1 MLLSSPATMVG
12 FKYWDDC
19 VDPEDLEAM
28 WQQPA
33 VRKEWIDVGETQ
45 GQRVHLSRD
54 PEGQPYLTQTE
65 MRAVAEIVTSRHF
78 DTHIDPEMI
87 CTIAELESNRQPLA
101 EQHDKKSKVTTV
113 GIMQI
118 SLATAE
124 SMAKEYQI
132 SLYKIEGD
140 PDILYRPFVNVYFG
154 ATYLKWLSNFENKVR
169 TEEFMVRA
177 YKGGT
182 KKATHKSTL
191 PYWKRY
197 ISVKETFT
205 PRFLLPLKKVL
216 HLNNKF
222 YSRLLVFAYSSSLFV
237 GLKFIF
243 FVDEVPT
250 PNGFNPVR
258 VKIFRCRKH
267 SNGPTTQAPTSTAL
281 DSSNSG
287 CSPLI
292 YLRAADDA
300 CLYWDS
306 RVSPE
311 DMREMWNNPEICN
324 EWNKSNQKR
333 GKVLFTLDSEKNPCL
348 SRLELKAVAEIIVN
362 NYFSTMGIKPTA
374 LCALAEMVSMRNVD
388 GTEERTGLMGIDYST
403 AFRLYTEVGFR
414 DYPIDYEE
422 DLTKPF
428 VSMEPYKVVA
438 FSGDGTNSERDL
450 QFVIQAYI
458 SGPENVNPEGMCP
471 EWAKFE
477 QTLAGFEFRERLIQT
492 PNTPLNA
499 VLVKMDY

>member
-1 MLLSSPATMVG
+1 MLLSSPATMVS

-45 GQRVHLSRD
+45 GQKVHLSRD

-118 SLATAE
+118 SPATAE

-205 PRFLLPLKKVL
+205 PR
-216 HLNNKF
+216 
-222 YSRLLVFAYSSSLFV
+222 
-237 GLKFIF
+237 
-243 FVDEVPT
+243 
-250 PNGFNPVR
+250 
-258 VKIFRCRKH
+258 CRKH

-292 YLRAADDA
+292 YLRTSFSAYLFCISILLPYMPVFLYRRAADDA

-324 EWNKSNQKR
+324 EWNKSSQKR

-348 SRLELKAVAEIIVN
+348 SRLELK
-362 NYFSTMGIKPTA
+362 
-374 LCALAEMVSMRNVD
+374 
-388 GTEERTGLMGIDYST
+388 
-403 AFRLYTEVGFR
+403 
-414 DYPIDYEE
+414 
-422 DLTKPF
+422 
-428 VSMEPYKVVA
+428 
-438 FSGDGTNSERDL
+438 
-450 QFVIQAYI
+450 
-458 SGPENVNPEGMCP
+458 
-471 EWAKFE
+471 
-477 QTLAGFEFRERLIQT
+477 
-492 PNTPLNA
+492 
-499 VLVKMDY
+499 

>member
-1 MLLSSPATMVG
+1 MLLSSPATMVS

-45 GQRVHLSRD
+45 GQKVHLSRD

-118 SLATAE
+118 SPATAE

-205 PRFLLPLKKVL
+205 PR
-216 HLNNKF
+216 
-222 YSRLLVFAYSSSLFV
+222 
-237 GLKFIF
+237 
-243 FVDEVPT
+243 
-250 PNGFNPVR
+250 
-258 VKIFRCRKH
+258 CRKH

-292 YLRAADDA
+292 YLR
-300 CLYWDS
+300 
-306 RVSPE
+306 VSPK

-388 GTEERTGLMGIDYST
+388 GTEERAGLMGIDYST

-428 VSMEPYKVVA
+428 VSMYFGAAYFAWLSMYEGSLTKLWH
-438 FSGDGTNSERDL
+438 FGTNSERDL

-477 QTLAGFEFRERLIQT
+477 QTLAGFEFRERLVQT

-499 VLVKMDY
+499 VIVKMDD

>member
-1 MLLSSPATMVG
+1 MNPLGQYIYIFENYRSQCRYQWHFTHLSFFSKISSYPFLHYIPFFLLIFFSSVYGIITISYFLVLSCPATMVG

-45 GQRVHLSRD
+45 GQKVHLSRD

-205 PRFLLPLKKVL
+205 PR
-216 HLNNKF
+216 
-222 YSRLLVFAYSSSLFV
+222 
-237 GLKFIF
+237 
-243 FVDEVPT
+243 
-250 PNGFNPVR
+250 
-258 VKIFRCRKH
+258 CRKH

-281 DSSNSG
+281 DSSNS
-287 CSPLI
+287 
-292 YLRAADDA
+292 DDA

-428 VSMEPYKVVA
+428 VSMYFGAAYFAWLSMYE
-438 FSGDGTNSERDL
+438 GSERDL

-477 QTLAGFEFRERLIQT
+477 QTLAGFEFRERNGGRCT
-492 PNTPLNA
+492 
-499 VLVKMDY
+499 VM

>member
-1 MLLSSPATMVG
+1 MVS

-45 GQRVHLSRD
+45 GQKVHLSRD

-118 SLATAE
+118 SPATAE

-205 PRFLLPLKKVL
+205 PR
-216 HLNNKF
+216 
-222 YSRLLVFAYSSSLFV
+222 
-237 GLKFIF
+237 
-243 FVDEVPT
+243 
-250 PNGFNPVR
+250 
-258 VKIFRCRKH
+258 CRKH

-292 YLRAADDA
+292 YLRTSFSAYLFCISILLPYMPVFLYRRAADDA

-428 VSMEPYKVVA
+428 VSMYFGAAYFAWLSMYE
-438 FSGDGTNSERDL
+438 GSERDL

-477 QTLAGFEFRERLIQT
+477 QTLAGFEFRERYT
-492 PNTPLNA
+492 W
-499 VLVKMDY
+499 

>member
-1 MLLSSPATMVG
+1 MLLSSPATMVS

-45 GQRVHLSRD
+45 GQKVHLSRD

-118 SLATAE
+118 SPATAE

-205 PRFLLPLKKVL
+205 PR
-216 HLNNKF
+216 
-222 YSRLLVFAYSSSLFV
+222 
-237 GLKFIF
+237 
-243 FVDEVPT
+243 
-250 PNGFNPVR
+250 
-258 VKIFRCRKH
+258 CRKH

-281 DSSNSG
+281 DSSNS
-287 CSPLI
+287 
-292 YLRAADDA
+292 AADDA

-348 SRLELKAVAEIIVN
+348 SRLELK
-362 NYFSTMGIKPTA
+362 
-374 LCALAEMVSMRNVD
+374 
-388 GTEERTGLMGIDYST
+388 
-403 AFRLYTEVGFR
+403 
-414 DYPIDYEE
+414 
-422 DLTKPF
+422 
-428 VSMEPYKVVA
+428 
-438 FSGDGTNSERDL
+438 
-450 QFVIQAYI
+450 
-458 SGPENVNPEGMCP
+458 
-471 EWAKFE
+471 
-477 QTLAGFEFRERLIQT
+477 
-492 PNTPLNA
+492 
-499 VLVKMDY
+499 

>member
-1 MLLSSPATMVG
+1 MVS

-45 GQRVHLSRD
+45 GQKVHLSRD

-118 SLATAE
+118 SPATAE
-124 SMAKEYQI
+124 SMAKEYKI

-205 PRFLLPLKKVL
+205 P
-216 HLNNKF
+216 
-222 YSRLLVFAYSSSLFV
+222 
-237 GLKFIF
+237 
-243 FVDEVPT
+243 
-250 PNGFNPVR
+250 
-258 VKIFRCRKH
+258 RCRKH

-388 GTEERTGLMGIDYST
+388 GTEERAGLMGIDYST

-428 VSMEPYKVVA
+428 VSMYFGAAYFAWLSMYE
-438 FSGDGTNSERDL
+438 GSERDL

-477 QTLAGFEFRERLIQT
+477 QTLAGFEFRE
-492 PNTPLNA
+492 
-499 VLVKMDY
+499 

>member
-1 MLLSSPATMVG
+1 
-12 FKYWDDC
+12 
-19 VDPEDLEAM
+19 
-28 WQQPA
+28 
-33 VRKEWIDVGETQ
+33 
-45 GQRVHLSRD
+45 
-54 PEGQPYLTQTE
+54 
-65 MRAVAEIVTSRHF
+65 
-78 DTHIDPEMI
+78 MI

-118 SLATAE
+118 SPATAE

-205 PRFLLPLKKVL
+205 PR
-216 HLNNKF
+216 
-222 YSRLLVFAYSSSLFV
+222 
-237 GLKFIF
+237 
-243 FVDEVPT
+243 
-250 PNGFNPVR
+250 
-258 VKIFRCRKH
+258 CRKH
-267 SNGPTTQAPTSTAL
+267 SNGPTTQSPTSTAL

-292 YLRAADDA
+292 YLRSGGHYLYPLRTSFSAYLFCISILLPYMPVFLYRRAADDA

-362 NYFSTMGIKPTA
+362 NYFSTMGIKPTV

-403 AFRLYTEVGFR
+403 AFRLYT

-428 VSMEPYKVVA
+428 VSMYFGAAYFAWLSMYE
-438 FSGDGTNSERDL
+438 GSERDL

-477 QTLAGFEFRERLIQT
+477 QTLAGFEFRE
-492 PNTPLNA
+492 
-499 VLVKMDY
+499 